1 MYAPAMKRGTAR
13 LQQQA
18 GGEFTS
24 VRMPLNLYRVYYV
37 RPEEKF
43 DLTHA

>member
-1 MYAPAMKRGTAR
+1 MHAPAMKRETAR

-24 VRMPLNLYRVYYV
+24 VRMPLRLYWLYCV
-37 RPEEKF
+37 RPEEKS